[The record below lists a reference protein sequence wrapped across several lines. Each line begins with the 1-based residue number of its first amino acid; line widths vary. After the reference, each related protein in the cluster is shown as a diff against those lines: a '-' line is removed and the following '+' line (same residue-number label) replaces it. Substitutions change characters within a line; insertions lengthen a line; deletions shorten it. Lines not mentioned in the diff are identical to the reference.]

1 MRFSHELEKVLSQIP
16 EGRVTTFGEV
26 AKALGDVRASKA
38 VSDFLAGNRQRS
50 HRVVNAQGKARPW
63 QIESL
68 KNDGI
73 AVIDGRI
80 RDLDHVLFRDLRAEC
95 PLKLLREEQREV
107 AGGVVLEDD
116 FEDVKNVCGF
126 DLAYE
131 DDRAVCAFAVVDVK
145 NLDVI
150 EKDVVVKEIDFPYIP
165 SYLTYREYPA
175 IRAAFERVRS
185 DVDVL
190 LIDGHGYSHPRRAG
204 IGCHVGVKLGK
215 PTIGVAKSLLV
226 GKTRT
231 PSKVGDSERVLHNDE
246 TIGYALRSSTS
257 KRPIYVSP
265 GHLVSFE
272 SSVRIVKSL
281 CKTRIPE
288 PLRQAHLA
296 ATAGKGG

>member
-1 MRFSHELEKVLSQIP
+1 MRFGHELEKILSQIP

-26 AKALGDVRASKA
+26 AKALGDVRASRA
-38 VSDFLAGNRQRS
+38 VSGFLARTRQQT
-50 HRVVNAQGKARPW
+50 HRVVNVQGRARPW

-68 KNDGI
+68 ENEGI

-80 RDLDHVLFRDLRAEC
+80 RDLDDVLFRDFLSES
-95 PLKLLREEQREV
+95 PLERLREEQREV
-107 AGGVVLEDD
+107 AGSVVLEDG
-116 FEDVKNVCGF
+116 FENVKNVCGF

-131 DDRAVCAFAVVDVK
+131 DDCAVCAFAVVDVK
-145 NLDVI
+145 SLDVI
-150 EKDVVVKEIDFPYIP
+150 EKDVVAREIDFPYIP

-175 IRAAFERVRS
+175 IRTAYERVRS

-231 PSKVGDSERVLHNDE
+231 PSRAGDPERVLHNDE

-265 GHLVSFE
+265 GHLVSFK
-272 SSVRIVKSL
+272 SSVRIVKGL

-296 ATAGKGG
+296 ATAGKRG